1 MLDACI
7 EEYGVRLAAKRFV
20 SVVALGVLAFGGS
33 LALAD
38 PKPAADEV
46 SEPIAVEA
54 RPIAAFDKADS
65 AKTHF
70 GKLKWRGGLVLT
82 SPSHHFGGWSGLVVD
97 SEGKKFF
104 SISDVGSWMSGEIAY
119 DGDRPVGLE
128 GVRLGPIRAQSGEVL
143 TRKRFSDAEGLT
155 LVSGTLERGTVLI
168 SFERKHRIGRF
179 DIDKDGLSPA
189 LDFIALPP
197 GAKKMKSNKGLEAV
211 AILRAGPDK
220 GSLVAFAENLPDAA
234 GDHTGWL
241 WVKGKPV
248 EIHLTNPGD
257 YDVTDA
263 AGLPD
268 GGLLVLER
276 RYRWIEGVKSRL
288 RLVRRDELKP
298 DTRIGGEMLFDAAS
312 ATNHEVD
319 NMEGLAVHAGA
330 GGQIIVTMISDD
342 NFNHLLQRTL
352 LLQFAIEGSD
362 LARAE
367 PEHRTGGQPIEK
379 K

>member
-1 MLDACI
+1 
-7 EEYGVRLAAKRFV
+7 VRLAAQRFV

-38 PKPAADEV
+38 PKPAADKVSKV
-46 SEPIAVEA
+46 SESITVEA

-82 SPSHHFGGWSGLVVD
+82 SPSPHFGGWSGLVVD
-97 SEGKKFF
+97 AEGKKFF

-128 GVRLGPIRAQSGEVL
+128 GVRLGPIRAKSGEVL
-143 TRKRFSDAEGLT
+143 TRKRNSDAEGLT
-155 LVSGTLERGTVLI
+155 LVSGTPEQGTVLI

-179 DIDKDGLSPA
+179 DIGKDGLSPA
-189 LDFIALPP
+189 LGFVDLPP
-197 GAKKMKSNKGLEAV
+197 GAKKMTANKGLEAV
-211 AILRAGPDK
+211 AILRAGPNK

-288 RLVRRDELKP
+288 RLIRRDELKP
-298 DTRIGGEMLFDAAS
+298 DTRIEGEMLFDAAMGQ
-312 ATNHEVD
+312 EID

-367 PEHRTGGQPIEK
+367 QEHRAGDQPIEK

>member
-1 MLDACI
+1 MR
-7 EEYGVRLAAKRFV
+7 VAAQRFV
-20 SVVALGVLAFGGS
+20 SALGVLALGGS
-33 LALAD
+33 RVHAD
-38 PKPAADEV
+38 PKPAADKV
-46 SEPIAVEA
+46 SEPITVET
-54 RPIAAFDKADS
+54 RPIAAFDKANS

-82 SPSHHFGGWSGLVVD
+82 SRSPHFGGWSGLVVAA
-97 SEGKKFF
+97 EGKKFF

-128 GVRLGPIRAQSGEVL
+128 GVRLGPIRAKSGEVM
-143 TRKRFSDAEGLT
+143 TRKRNSDAEGLT
-155 LVSGTLERGTVLI
+155 LVSGTPEQGTVLI

-179 DIDKDGLSPA
+179 DIGKDGLSPT
-189 LDFIALPP
+189 LGFVELPS
-197 GAKKMKSNKGLEAV
+197 GAKKMTSNKGLEAV
-211 AILRAGPDK
+211 ATLRAGPNK
-220 GSLVAFAENLPDAA
+220 GSLVAFAESLPDAA

-288 RLVRRDELKP
+288 RLVRGDELKP
-298 DTRIGGEMLFDAAS
+298 DARIEGEMLFDAAMGQ
-312 ATNHEVD
+312 EID
-319 NMEGLAVHAGA
+319 NMEGLAVHAGG

-342 NFNHLLQRTL
+342 NFNYLLQRTL

-367 PEHRTGGQPIEK
+367 PEHRGGDQPIEK

>member
-1 MLDACI
+1 
-7 EEYGVRLAAKRFV
+7 
-20 SVVALGVLAFGGS
+20 
-33 LALAD
+33 
-38 PKPAADEV
+38 
-46 SEPIAVEA
+46 
-54 RPIAAFDKADS
+54 
-65 AKTHF
+65 
-70 GKLKWRGGLVLT
+70 
-82 SPSHHFGGWSGLVVD
+82 
-97 SEGKKFF
+97 
-104 SISDVGSWMSGEIAY
+104 
-119 DGDRPVGLE
+119 
-128 GVRLGPIRAQSGEVL
+128 
-143 TRKRFSDAEGLT
+143 
-155 LVSGTLERGTVLI
+155 LVSGTPQQGTVLI
-168 SFERKHRIGRF
+168 SFERKHRIARF
-179 DIDKDGLSPA
+179 DIGKDGLSPA
-189 LDFIALPP
+189 LGFVDLPP
-197 GAKKMKSNKGLEAV
+197 GAKKMTANKGLEAV
-211 AILRAGPDK
+211 AILRAGPNK

-288 RLVRRDELKP
+288 RLIRRDELKP
-298 DTRIGGEMLFDAAS
+298 DTPIEGEMLFDAAMGQ
-312 ATNHEVD
+312 EID

-367 PEHRTGGQPIEK
+367 PEHRAGDQPIEK

>member
-1 MLDACI
+1 MK
-7 EEYGVRLAAKRFV
+7 GVAQRFV
-20 SVVALGVLAFGGS
+20 AASVIGWAIFSGS
-33 LALAD
+33 LALAEQ
-38 PKPAADEV
+38 KPAAAE
-46 SEPIAVEA
+46 EAPEAITVEA
-54 RPIAAFDKADS
+54 RPIAAFDKVDS

-82 SPSHHFGGWSGLVVD
+82 SPSRHFGGWSGLVLD
-97 SEGKKFF
+97 AEGKRFF
-104 SISDVGSWMSGEIAY
+104 SISDVGSWMRGEIAY
-119 DGDRPVGLE
+119 TGDRPVGLD
-128 GVRLGPIRAQSGEVL
+128 GVRLGPIRAMSGVAL
-143 TRKRFSDAEGLT
+143 TRKRNSDAEGLT
-155 LVSGTLERGTVLI
+155 LVSGTPDKGSVLI
-168 SFERKHRIGRF
+168 SFERNHRIGRF
-179 DIDKDGLSPA
+179 DVDKDGLSPA
-189 LDFIALPP
+189 LSYIELPP
-197 GAKKMKSNKGLEAV
+197 GAKKMKPNKGLEAL
-211 AILRAGPDK
+211 AILRAGPNK
-220 GSLVAFAENLPDAA
+220 GSLVAFAENLRDAA

-241 WVKGKPV
+241 WIKNKPV

-276 RYRWIEGVKSRL
+276 RFRWSEGVKSRL
-288 RLVRRDELKP
+288 RLIRHDELKP
-298 DTRIGGEMLFDAAS
+298 GERIEGEMLLDA
-312 ATNHEVD
+312 TMNQEID

-330 GGQIIVTMISDD
+330 GGEIIVTMISDD

-367 PEHRTGGQPIEK
+367 PEQRSGDSLIEK

>member
-1 MLDACI
+1 MGAV
-7 EEYGVRLAAKRFV
+7 G
-20 SVVALGVLAFGGS
+20 LGSS
-33 LALAD
+33 LALAEQ
-38 PKPAADEV
+38 KPAALGEAAAA
-46 SEPIAVEA
+46 ITVEA
-54 RPIAAFDKADS
+54 QPIAAFDKIDA

-82 SPSHHFGGWSGLVVD
+82 SPSRHFGGWSGLVVD
-97 SEGKKFF
+97 AEGKRFF
-104 SISDVGSWMSGEIAY
+104 SISDVGSWMSGKIAY
-119 DGDRPVGLE
+119 AGDRPVGLE
-128 GVRLGPIRAQSGEVL
+128 GVRLGPIRAKSGEAL
-143 TRKRFSDAEGLT
+143 TRKRNSDAEGLA
-155 LVSGTLERGTVLI
+155 LVSGTPDKGSALI
-168 SFERKHRIGRF
+168 SFERNHRIGRF
-179 DIDKDGLSPA
+179 DIGPDGLSPA
-189 LDFIALPP
+189 LGYVELPP
-197 GAKKMKSNKGLEAV
+197 GARKKMKPNKGLEAV
-211 AILRAGPDK
+211 AILRAGPNK
-220 GSLVAFAENLPDAA
+220 GSLVAFAESLPDAA

-241 WVKGKPV
+241 WVKNKPA

-276 RYRWIEGVKSRL
+276 RFRWSEGVKSRL
-288 RLVRRDELKP
+288 RLIRRDELKP
-298 DTRIGGEMLFDAAS
+298 GERIEGEMLFDATMS
-312 ATNHEVD
+312 QEID

-330 GGQIIVTMISDD
+330 GGEIIVTMISDD

-367 PEHRTGGQPIEK
+367 PEHRATDSPVEK